1 MANKIG
7 RHAAISRPNA
17 ETPAIYPLIAFMIAN
32 SWLWP
37 GNSALRRNQ
46 ALQRA
51 LVNATGWWELKEED
65 GTPVEGIELTRFTY
79 HPACGAQRQD
89 AEPVCE

>member
-1 MANKIG
+1 
-7 RHAAISRPNA
+7 
-17 ETPAIYPLIAFMIAN
+17 MIA
-32 SWLWP
+32 
-37 GNSALRRNQ
+37 ALRRNQ